1 MENNMKKFIV
11 AAVLI
16 LFILAS
22 ETHVFASRALTVV
35 SDLDHKKGK
44 IGTYYALIIGIQNYI
59 DPGIP
64 DLETPL
70 KDAVDMADILKRK
83 YGFKVELLLDSMA
96 TRRGIDSALRKIVS
110 KAKSEDSV
118 LIYYA
123 GHGELDRQ
131 YNDGWWIPVDAKAGI
146 SVTYM
151 DNVLIQKAM
160 RNIKAR
166 HVLLISDSCYSGTL
180 FGQGRAMPSLITEK
194 YYLNLY
200 NEKSRWGMTSGN
212 KTPVSDAGTG
222 GHSIFAY
229 QLIKKLK
236 NNNKS
241 FLSTQEVYIAIA
253 PVIANNSEQ
262 NPLCRPI
269 KGTGDQGGE
278 FVFIS
283 TAKRKASQPKPSDNA
298 DNSLTAGRKK
308 IEQKLQE
315 LEKLKQEI
323 ELKQI
328 EQKRQELER
337 LAAQLEKEKTI
348 EKKPELKQKKIQ
360 PVKIASINPANKNI
374 KTTASSNSADQN
386 IKIAARDGHYIK
398 YSNGIIYDKKTGLE
412 WFAGPDSYI
421 GRHAA
426 EAWIKDLKLDG
437 GNWRIP
443 KKKELKTIVQKGAIP
458 RIKISVRYVWYK
470 ESVLNFFVLNDGST
484 KDNRDFVSTACSNSC
499 QRALGVRKISKL
511 KKALTEKALLKLA
524 DTKNKDKNWNILK
537 SDGQYV
543 KYENGILY
551 NKKTGLEWFAG
562 TDSYIGRHAAQAWV
576 KDLKLDGGNWRMPK
590 KRELESNFKKEER
603 PRFLKTKGKNSPKYI
618 WYEESVLSFY
628 SLSEAS
634 IQENGTISSACI
646 NLCQRGFA
654 VRKISNL
661 KKTWTEK
668 ALLKLANTKKR
679 DKGWNILKRDG
690 QYIKYENGVIYDE
703 KTGLEWFAG
712 PDKGQIIHKMKAW
725 AQALNVSGSEW
736 RLPSTKEI
744 KTLYKKGAGSR
755 NMTPLFKTNGWELLT
770 SAEWPYGHY
779 MFNFQNTMVKEKSYL
794 SEGINNFRV
803 FAVRSRK

>member
-11 AAVLI
+11 TAVFI
-16 LFILAS
+16 LFILVS
-22 ETHVFASRALTVV
+22 GTYVFANRALTVV
-35 SDLDHKKGK
+35 SDLNHEKGK

-83 YGFKVELLLDSMA
+83 YGFKVEFLLDSMA

-160 RNIKAR
+160 RNLKAR

-212 KTPVSDAGTG
+212 KTPVSDVGTG

-229 QLIKKLK
+229 QLIKKLE

-241 FLSTQEVYIAIA
+241 FLSTQEIHMAIA
-253 PVIANNSEQ
+253 PIVANNSEQ
-262 NPLCRPI
+262 SPLCRPI

-278 FVFIS
+278 FIFIS
-283 TAKRKASQPKPSDNA
+283 TVSRKSSQPKPSGNA
-298 DNSLTAGRKK
+298 DTSLIAGRKK
-308 IEQKLQE
+308 IEQERKKLE
-315 LEKLKQEI
+315 RLKQEI

-328 EQKRQELER
+328 EQKRQELEK
-337 LAAQLEKEKTI
+337 LAVQLEKETTAKPKEQKAI
-348 EKKPELKQKKIQ
+348 EKKPELEHKKNQVKKKQLENQ
-360 PVKIASINPANKNI
+360 PVKISSINP
-374 KTTASSNSADQN
+374 ADQN
-386 IKIAARDGHYIK
+386 IKIKARDNHYIK

-421 GRHAA
+421 GR
-426 EAWIKDLKLDG
+426 
-437 GNWRIP
+437 
-443 KKKELKTIVQKGAIP
+443 
-458 RIKISVRYVWYK
+458 Y
-470 ESVLNFFVLNDGST
+470 
-484 KDNRDFVSTACSNSC
+484 
-499 QRALGVRKISKL
+499 
-511 KKALTEKALLKLA
+511 
-524 DTKNKDKNWNILK
+524 
-537 SDGQYV
+537 
-543 KYENGILY
+543 
-551 NKKTGLEWFAG
+551 
-562 TDSYIGRHAAQAWV
+562 AAQAWA

-590 KRELESNFKKEER
+590 KKELDSFFKKGAK
-603 PRFLKTKGKNSPKYI
+603 PRTKISGKKYI
-618 WYEESVLSFY
+618 WYEESVLKFY
-628 SLSEAS
+628 AINDGSTYDNL
-634 IQENGTISSACI
+634 NISGACQ
-646 NLCQRGFA
+646 NLCQRA
-654 VRKISNL
+654 
-661 KKTWTEK
+661 
-668 ALLKLANTKKR
+668 
-679 DKGWNILKRDG
+679 
-690 QYIKYENGVIYDE
+690 
-703 KTGLEWFAG
+703 
-712 PDKGQIIHKMKAW
+712 
-725 AQALNVSGSEW
+725 
-736 RLPSTKEI
+736 
-744 KTLYKKGAGSR
+744 
-755 NMTPLFKTNGWELLT
+755 
-770 SAEWPYGHY
+770 
-779 MFNFQNTMVKEKSYL
+779 
-794 SEGINNFRV
+794 